1 MILRSESSMG
11 APATIDK
18 RYDTLGQPWHDDY
31 KNIRIDVAEGT
42 IAVGDTL
49 EGRFL
54 WQYAQRKGIVNVVS
68 EFES

>member
-18 RYDTLGQPWHDDY
+18 RYDILGQPWHDDY

-49 EGRFL
+49 EGRFFM
-54 WQYAQRKGIVNVVS
+54 AVCTA
-68 EFES
+68 